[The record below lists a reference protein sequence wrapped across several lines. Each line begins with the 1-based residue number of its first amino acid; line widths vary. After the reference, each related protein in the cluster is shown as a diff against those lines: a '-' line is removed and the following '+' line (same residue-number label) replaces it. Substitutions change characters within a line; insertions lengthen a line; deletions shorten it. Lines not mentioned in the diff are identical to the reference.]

1 MEEDTIDSVNSLKSI
16 MEEEKDKKR
25 LKVSRCPNIG
35 CFVLNAAE
43 QNILVWLLLLER
55 GLAMEKTQVICP

>member
-25 LKVSRCPNIG
+25 LKVSRHPNFGGTFIRLTMVG
-35 CFVLNAAE
+35 SFTK
-43 QNILVWLLLLER
+43 
-55 GLAMEKTQVICP
+55 G